1 MEIVKGNGKIGVII
15 QVMDIFGKIKN
26 FEEMPDEKSEEYKT
40 YEKEEF
46 KAHKK
51 VIKEVINEYE
61 QKGYKC
67 VGFYNHKEVDKKMNK
82 ELVLGINGVYLIVF
96 KKV

>member
-15 QVMDIFGKIKN
+15 QVMDIFDKIKN

-40 YEKEEF
+40 YEKEEL

-51 VIKEVINEYE
+51 VIKEVINEYK

-67 VGFYNHKEVDKKMNK
+67 VGFYNQEIDKKMNK